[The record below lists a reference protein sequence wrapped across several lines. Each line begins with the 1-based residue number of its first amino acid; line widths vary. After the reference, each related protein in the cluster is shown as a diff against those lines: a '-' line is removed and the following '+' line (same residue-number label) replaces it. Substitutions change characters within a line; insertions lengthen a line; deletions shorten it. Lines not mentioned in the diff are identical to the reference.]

1 MLEKEVVYNNLK
13 GKIIEGTIL
22 LDEPMKD
29 HTSFKIGGPVDIMV
43 LPKNIDEI
51 SNTVKFCKENNI
63 NFYIIGNGSNLL
75 VSDKGIR
82 GLVIKISENFSDI
95 KVEGN
100 RIIAQAG
107 ILLSKL
113 SKVALRNS
121 LKGLE
126 FASGI
131 PGSLGG
137 AITMNAGAYGGEM
150 KDVVKKVKCMDRDGN
165 VYEYTNEE
173 MDFGYRKSLV
183 QKKNLI
189 VLEVEMELCKGDYN
203 EIKEEMDILT
213 EKRNAKQPLS
223 MPSAGST
230 FKRPKGHY
238 AGKLIQDA
246 GLKGLKY
253 GNAQVSDLHSG
264 FIVNIGNA
272 TCEEVLTLIKIV
284 QKTVKDKFGVEL
296 EPEVKIIGEE

>member
-1 MLEKEVVYNNLK
+1 MEKEVVYNNLK

>member
-1 MLEKEVVYNNLK
+1 VLEKEVVYNNLK